1 MGQVATQSYIEFDL
15 DDIRQLDISCLEQ
28 AWQGL
33 IARHPMLRAVILP
46 SGQQQV
52 LDDVPAYS
60 IAVTD
65 LQALD
70 DTTLATRLA
79 SIRHTESHRVS
90 DPGTWPLFD
99 CQLLQLPGQKGR
111 LLLRIDAL
119 IMDAGSIFLLFAE
132 LMERYQHPD
141 KTWLPLTFTF
151 RDYLLA
157 IPDDHPARLRDQTYW
172 LDRLDNLPPAP
183 QLPRLS
189 LSSEEPPRF
198 VRRTLSL

>member
-1 MGQVATQSYIEFDL
+1 SVARLAHHIDQTGTDEALALPQVSPDPDHALAPFPLNPIQQAYWLGRQSGFELGQVAAQGYIEFDL
-15 DDIRQLDISCLEQ
+15 DDIRQLDTSRLEH
-28 AWQGL
+28 AWRGL
-33 IARHPMLRAVILP
+33 IARHPMLRTVILS

-119 IMDAGSIFLLFAE
+119 IMDAGSIFL
-132 LMERYQHPD
+132 
-141 KTWLPLTFTF
+141 
-151 RDYLLA
+151 
-157 IPDDHPARLRDQTYW
+157 
-172 LDRLDNLPPAP
+172 
-183 QLPRLS
+183 
-189 LSSEEPPRF
+189 
-198 VRRTLSL
+198 